1 VYDTLDSQDFLL
13 PQRRHRV
20 WGIASVITGKD
31 TLEDLEQ
38 RYKLCLASMR
48 SNAQLPMELNF
59 PPAPKQP
66 IQAGRQQKLLAKAKE
81 LRPTSKNL
89 FLDCSSSLKR
99 IAFADG
105 VCPCITPTH
114 PIYSQAM
121 ERYLNSQDILNGQGL
136 WRSCYNDAVYDQML
150 EKCAESL
157 SGNSFSSTV
166 VQAVSLACFISCPSS
181 WDTVLSSQ
189 KLVKPDQGAGIL
201 RRLKRKQPAPEYDHC
216 RPRLLK
222 EQQPPLEHG
231 RGKVIGADT
240 KKQMVRVKKRL
251 FKRKNPDMDSRK
263 FNKGKKACSSIWQKE
278 QQWTVLCSTAPRL
291 MQRCKEVP
299 NNLRKVLGLPKKFL
313 QRRSTESNELSAI
326 MPSALETAAE
336 RAERGEEINY
346 HFVAD
351 VLKIGIEQYNHAVIK
366 LKEELADP
374 VKLLAMLEDHVQNLP
389 EGASEECINKELGKA
404 RDRICSRLTEIG
416 WRESSGNFGEFHER
430 MIANFD
436 QVWSLLFRPAA
447 RNLMPKAN
455 VDPDAK
461 QRSFRHIRH
470 CLERTLGLPYT
481 ESFDKDKP
489 EPVKESTITGSAAA
503 NVAIEGWRI
512 PRTLCTL
519 SWADG
524 SVGRGFIT
532 VREGCMS
539 QADRT
544 KANQELKRWIYVGP
558 LQQKTHIWSGTTM
571 QRYLSFL
578 AEEIRER
585 RRRLSLDH
593 SARCLV
599 HPTTGGTS
607 MFMRWCTRIAKLL
620 WNGVI
625 HWIYVES

>member
-1 VYDTLDSQDFLL
+1 MDQVIANLTPAFGIYENVRAATEMSYPPDRAPIDAPVTQVRKDLLELGYHFVACFQLAMCEDCPLFFWAGVGAVFVCILQHSNCDFCKSTMYSYCLYSATVRMLQISYIVFFFGGEELKSVSLPLKLYDHLWPKVYDTLDSQDFLL

-278 QQWTVLCSTAPRL
+278 QVSCP
-291 MQRCKEVP
+291 
-299 NNLRKVLGLPKKFL
+299 
-313 QRRSTESNELSAI
+313 
-326 MPSALETAAE
+326 
-336 RAERGEEINY
+336 
-346 HFVAD
+346 
-351 VLKIGIEQYNHAVIK
+351 
-366 LKEELADP
+366 
-374 VKLLAMLEDHVQNLP
+374 
-389 EGASEECINKELGKA
+389 
-404 RDRICSRLTEIG
+404 
-416 WRESSGNFGEFHER
+416 
-430 MIANFD
+430 
-436 QVWSLLFRPAA
+436 
-447 RNLMPKAN
+447 
-455 VDPDAK
+455 
-461 QRSFRHIRH
+461 
-470 CLERTLGLPYT
+470 
-481 ESFDKDKP
+481 
-489 EPVKESTITGSAAA
+489 
-503 NVAIEGWRI
+503 
-512 PRTLCTL
+512 
-519 SWADG
+519 
-524 SVGRGFIT
+524 
-532 VREGCMS
+532 
-539 QADRT
+539 
-544 KANQELKRWIYVGP
+544 
-558 LQQKTHIWSGTTM
+558 
-571 QRYLSFL
+571 
-578 AEEIRER
+578 
-585 RRRLSLDH
+585 
-593 SARCLV
+593 
-599 HPTTGGTS
+599 
-607 MFMRWCTRIAKLL
+607 
-620 WNGVI
+620 
-625 HWIYVES
+625 